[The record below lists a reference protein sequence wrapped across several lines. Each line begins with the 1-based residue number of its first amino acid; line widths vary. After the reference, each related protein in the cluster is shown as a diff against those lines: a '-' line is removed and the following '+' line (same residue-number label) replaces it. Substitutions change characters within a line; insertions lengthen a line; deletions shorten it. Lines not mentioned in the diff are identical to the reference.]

1 MESQIPRVAKIILK
15 KDGERLTYHTSWLQ
29 NLLESYS
36 NKECG
41 TGMITDVVTN
51 EIEYRAQ
58 K

>member
-1 MESQIPRVAKIILK
+1 MESQVPRVAKIILR
-15 KDGERLTYHTSWLQ
+15 KDEQRLKSHTSWFQ

-41 TGMITDVVTN
+41 TGMTTDVITN